1 MFETDVDGSET
12 IKHIESDLYERFQVR
27 LELIKYMKG
36 QEGSESVVS
45 GCYPLPER
53 NKLDGQDECDADSQ
67 ETKSSETDELSNDV
81 PLRKK
86 KKWSYMPTKQDELVE
101 KLDGANKRLTRLE
114 NLTSTLSYRIHEL
127 KEKNASLLL
136 RNAEFTRLKLVE
148 QLGMNRSVQMVDASL
163 FASRFHTGDPL
174 LQEETPCIL
183 DSAFISTLKITD
195 FCEGVFASTKRAMF
209 DDGDTVILKTFS
221 KDCRQNNIKNVAHV
235 SHEHRIL
242 KFIGRH
248 ENLVSSIGV
257 VHFDQSYYS
266 VLHYVA
272 GYTLDRHWKLG
283 FPDISST
290 SVFKRILTGVAS
302 GISFLHSKGVL
313 HNHIVADNVILHG
326 QDLFPILIGF
336 SFACRATCVRNSC
349 VDVIKL
355 FPDKAHLAPELFQG
369 CPVSYS
375 TDIFSYGKLLDNYLK
390 NMSVMDDKA
399 RDKLESF
406 SIQCMD
412 WRAPHRLPHKFL
424 FRRVGL
430 LLTELGY

>member
-1 MFETDVDGSET
+1 MAASLREKEFNVDIFTILNHQNEHDGNNKKEDMDAGVNAKEMYKLKFEDVWNHIRCTVAPVLSGKSQRKRKVLKKVKEGIQKKVEKMFETDVDGSET

-221 KDCRQNNIKNVAHV
+221 KDCCQNNIKNVA
-235 SHEHRIL
+235 
-242 KFIGRH
+242 
-248 ENLVSSIGV
+248 
-257 VHFDQSYYS
+257 
-266 VLHYVA
+266 
-272 GYTLDRHWKLG
+272 
-283 FPDISST
+283 
-290 SVFKRILTGVAS
+290 
-302 GISFLHSKGVL
+302 
-313 HNHIVADNVILHG
+313 
-326 QDLFPILIGF
+326 
-336 SFACRATCVRNSC
+336 
-349 VDVIKL
+349 
-355 FPDKAHLAPELFQG
+355 
-369 CPVSYS
+369 
-375 TDIFSYGKLLDNYLK
+375 
-390 NMSVMDDKA
+390 M
-399 RDKLESF
+399 
-406 SIQCMD
+406 
-412 WRAPHRLPHKFL
+412 
-424 FRRVGL
+424 
-430 LLTELGY
+430 